1 MQPFADSAR
10 IFFFFFFCET
20 KATRMPL
27 KCALAVHAAG
37 SVQRFHGARL
47 RNTECLSM
55 ERLKAGA
62 GQKHAPEVMLLP
74 LPQHTISL
82 KLFRECLM

>member
-1 MQPFADSAR
+1 MQPFADGTR
-10 IFFFFFFCET
+10 IFFFFCDTE
-20 KATRMPL
+20 ATRMP

-37 SVQRFHGARL
+37 SVQRLHGARL

-74 LPQHTISL
+74 LPQPKISL
-82 KLFRECLM
+82 KLPRECLM